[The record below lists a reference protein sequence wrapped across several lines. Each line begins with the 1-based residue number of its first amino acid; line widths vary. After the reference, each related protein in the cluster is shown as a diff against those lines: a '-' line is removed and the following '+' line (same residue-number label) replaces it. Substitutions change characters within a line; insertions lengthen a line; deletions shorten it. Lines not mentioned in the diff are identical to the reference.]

1 MTTSDGTARRS
12 GPGPAPLLAAA
23 LITTAL
29 CGLGCEYVNDRFR
42 TCKDLAIDLVNS
54 QQNREAVNL
63 IAEDET
69 FTADNLVA
77 EGASRRRIL
86 CVERGDRKRFRA
98 GRNGEVLGVVNCVVS
113 KAAFQYEV
121 GSARVVWGPTGF
133 VCENW

>member
-1 MTTSDGTARRS
+1 MTTTRSKARRS
-12 GPGPAPLLAAA
+12 GRGAALLLAAT
-23 LITTAL
+23 LVSTVF
-29 CGLGCEYVNDRFR
+29 GGMGCEYVNDRFR

-54 QQNREAVNL
+54 QQNREPVNL

-69 FTADNLVA
+69 FTADNLLA
-77 EGASRRRIL
+77 EGTSRRRIL

-98 GRNGEVLGVVNCVVS
+98 ARNGEVLGVANCVVS

-133 VCENW
+133 SCENW